1 MKSKEMPSPIMKAND
16 GEKNATGKMYPQL
29 QLYDPIFTTELLL
42 NRRQEIIAFKD
53 INTDRRHLI
62 TGL

>member
-1 MKSKEMPSPIMKAND
+1 MEK
-16 GEKNATGKMYPQL
+16 KNATGKMYTQL